1 MRLCCISSTTKSS
14 IMWGWWFRSN
24 VTYLWEPL
32 RGSSDETKSYTSYFS
47 SSLKYSR
54 AISRVNVEL
63 ETEVS
68 DVSSVSFIRVDKTW
82 WCFLSRN
89 SHGCSSEKIL
99 LHLTSVKACNLTHC
113 SNEIPTDGTRWCH
126 CISVFEKHWTG
137 QGKTFIN
144 LQVPEYKKKKWRY
157 AEITSFSNTQQG
169 QERNYTA

>member
-1 MRLCCISSTTKSS
+1 
-14 IMWGWWFRSN
+14 
-24 VTYLWEPL
+24 
-32 RGSSDETKSYTSYFS
+32 
-47 SSLKYSR
+47 
-54 AISRVNVEL
+54 
-63 ETEVS
+63 
-68 DVSSVSFIRVDKTW
+68 
-82 WCFLSRN
+82 
-89 SHGCSSEKIL
+89 
-99 LHLTSVKACNLTHC
+99 LTSVKACNLTHC